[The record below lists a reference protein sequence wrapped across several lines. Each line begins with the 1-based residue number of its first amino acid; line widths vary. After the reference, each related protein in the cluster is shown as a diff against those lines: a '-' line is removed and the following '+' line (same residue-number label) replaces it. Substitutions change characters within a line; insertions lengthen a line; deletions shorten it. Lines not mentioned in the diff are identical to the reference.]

1 MTDYSQTPSGR
12 GDAWRRGF
20 AVAAILLLLAA
31 LESARAGDS
40 IWTETYAGLFAG
52 SGLAQNRLV
61 DVDGFANW
69 GYPGSLSEYDDQGF
83 AWGALAGSRF
93 EFAGTP
99 LRFEVDATFGD
110 LSASTDRL
118 DPEGR
123 DETAIADYQWLAT
136 ARAGVEDRLGG
147 VTLFATGGLAAAR
160 IDNSVT
166 DIDFIFRHAAA
177 NGPRRFLSGQLHAF
191 WMGHRSRGRD
201 VLARFLDPS
210 PRGLLPR
217 LRTKHLPRES
227 FGRQPL
233 LRNRNS
239 SKTRPVPRGEQHR
252 SSAPGTHPHLRPVAP
267 MRRAP
272 APRAV
277 AKARRP

>member
-1 MTDYSQTPSGR
+1 MNDSSRTAVGR
-12 GDAWRRGF
+12 SAASRRVVVMSM
-20 AVAAILLLLAA
+20 ALLLMAG
-31 LESARAGDS
+31 SAGTCAEDS
-40 IWTETYAGLFAG
+40 GTAFNWGRTYAGLFAG
-52 SGLAQNRLV
+52 SGLAQNQLV

-93 EFAGTP
+93 DFAGAP
-99 LRFEVDATFGD
+99 LRFEVDATFGG

-166 DIDFIFRHAAA
+166 DIDFFSGMPPRMDPDDSFRDSSTHFGWVIGVGVETALPDSWTLRLEGSYLDFGQSTYHV
-177 NGPRRFLSGQLHAF
+177 NRSGDNRCCGSGTPRRPVRYHVENSIG
-191 WMGHRSRGRD
+191 
-201 VLARFLDPS
+201 VLRL
-210 PRGLLPR
+210 GLI
-217 LRTKHLPRES
+217 RT
-227 FGRQPL
+227 FGP
-233 LRNRNS
+233 
-239 SKTRPVPRGEQHR
+239 
-252 SSAPGTHPHLRPVAP
+252 
-267 MRRAP
+267 
-272 APRAV
+272 
-277 AKARRP
+277 

>member
-1 MTDYSQTPSGR
+1 MTDQSQISSER
-12 GDAWRRGF
+12 GDVWQRGF
-20 AVAAILLLLAA
+20 AVAGILLLLART
-31 LESARAGDS
+31 EARMPATRDADS

-93 EFAGTP
+93 EFAGAP
-99 LRFEVDATFGD
+99 LRFEVDATFGG

-166 DIDFIFRHAAA
+166 DIDFISGMPQMDPDDSFRDGSTHFGWAIGVGVETSLPDSWTLRLEGSYLDFGQSTYHV
-177 NGPRRFLSGQLHAF
+177 NRSGDNRCCGSGTPRRPVRYHVENSIG
-191 WMGHRSRGRD
+191 
-201 VLARFLDPS
+201 VLRL
-210 PRGLLPR
+210 GLIR
-217 LRTKHLPRES
+217 N
-227 FGRQPL
+227 FGP
-233 LRNRNS
+233 
-239 SKTRPVPRGEQHR
+239 
-252 SSAPGTHPHLRPVAP
+252 
-267 MRRAP
+267 
-272 APRAV
+272 
-277 AKARRP
+277 

>member
-1 MTDYSQTPSGR
+1 MTDYSQTLSGR
-12 GDAWRRGF
+12 GDARRRGF
-20 AVAAILLLLAA
+20 AVAVILLLLAA

-40 IWTETYAGLFAG
+40 TADPIWAKTYAGLFAG

-99 LRFEVDATFGD
+99 LRFEVDATLGG

-166 DIDFIFRHAAA
+166 DIDFFSGMPPRMDPDDSFRDSSTHFGWVIGVGVETALPDSWTLRLEGSYLDFGQSTYHV
-177 NGPRRFLSGQLHAF
+177 NRSGDNRCCGSGTPRRPVRYHVENSIG
-191 WMGHRSRGRD
+191 
-201 VLARFLDPS
+201 VLRL
-210 PRGLLPR
+210 GLI
-217 LRTKHLPRES
+217 RT
-227 FGRQPL
+227 FGP
-233 LRNRNS
+233 
-239 SKTRPVPRGEQHR
+239 
-252 SSAPGTHPHLRPVAP
+252 
-267 MRRAP
+267 
-272 APRAV
+272 
-277 AKARRP
+277 